1 MALLTLE
8 ISLEIL
14 LEAIAHWDRRDRLQL
29 WQFLSGDLF
38 SNIEAEIDQSPA
50 DDLRQSLQEMRSGQT
65 FPIEQLWLITTSRQ
79 CDRPC

>member
-29 WQFLSGDLF
+29 WKFLSDDLF
-38 SNIEAEIDQSPA
+38 SDVEIDLDRSPA
-50 DDLRQSLQEMRSGQT
+50 EDLRQSLQEMRSGQT
-65 FPIEQLWLITTSRQ
+65 FPIEQMWLVVEAN
-79 CDRPC
+79 

>member
-29 WQFLSGDLF
+29 WKFLSDDLF
-38 SNIEAEIDQSPA
+38 SDVEAELDRSPA
-50 DDLRQSLQEMRSGQT
+50 EDLRQSLQEMRSGQT
-65 FPIEQLWLITTSRQ
+65 FPIEQMWLVVEAN
-79 CDRPC
+79 

>member
-14 LEAIAHWDRRDRLQL
+14 LEAIAHWDQSDRLQL
-29 WQFLSGDLF
+29 WQFLSDDLF
-38 SNIEAEIDQSPA
+38 SDVETELDRSPA

-65 FPIEQLWLITTSRQ
+65 FPIEQMWLVVEAN
-79 CDRPC
+79 

>member
-29 WQFLSGDLF
+29 WQFLSDDLF
-38 SNIEAEIDQSPA
+38 SDVETELDRSPA

-65 FPIEQLWLITTSRQ
+65 FPIEQMWLVVEAN
-79 CDRPC
+79 